1 MVGTRIPCFILYWSF
16 FFFFFWINRLCT
28 LNSQKPSLE
37 LQSPKFQGFNFN
49 WFSCCEYNPYP
60 PLWTFF
66 FFFFCMTYVNTKI
79 SVFFFFF
86 FFQLLWHPIRF
97 LSQHPKVHEK
107 NPTTHHKPVLWFFFF
122 FQYRNQLSLYSTGS
136 RLLPHPTLAFI
147 LTKNQQLLVHA
158 PRCWYSS
165 HIYSTS
171 LQLSWF
177 FNFFFFTPLNP
188 ITYTQQCRFS
198 KWVWTRSRSTMP
210 SWRWL
215 NSSLSRLPR
224 FLTSKCWLGLRASPP
239 GFLSF
244 FLSFFLLLLLPF
256 FSCGYLYCLGLKSS
270 WRNYW
275 LLGSSGL

>member
-1 MVGTRIPCFILYWSF
+1 M
-16 FFFFFWINRLCT
+16 WI
-28 LNSQKPSLE
+28 
-37 LQSPKFQGFNFN
+37 PKFQ
-49 WFSCCEYNPYP
+49 
-60 PLWTFF
+60 
-66 FFFFCMTYVNTKI
+66 
-79 SVFFFFF
+79 FFFFF
-86 FFQLLWHPIRF
+86 FFFPTALASHSLPLTTPQGSRKKSHHPPQTGTLI
-97 LSQHPKVHEK
+97 
-107 NPTTHHKPVLWFFFF
+107 FF

-147 LTKNQQLLVHA
+147 LTKKNQQLLVHA

-224 FLTSKCWLGLRASPP
+224 FLTSKCWLGLRTSPP
-239 GFLSF
+239 GFLFFFSFFFFFFFF
-244 FLSFFLLLLLPF
+244 FLSFHVDICIALD
-256 FSCGYLYCLGLKSS
+256 
-270 WRNYW
+270 
-275 LLGSSGL
+275 

>member
-1 MVGTRIPCFILYWSF
+1 MFYFVLFFF

-37 LQSPKFQGFNFN
+37 LQSPKSQGFNFN
-49 WFSCCEYNPYP
+49 WFSCCKHNPYP
-60 PLWTFF
+60 PLWT

-122 FQYRNQLSLYSTGS
+122 NIATSCLYIPRVLAYS
-136 RLLPHPTLAFI
+136 PHPTLAFI
-147 LTKNQQLLVHA
+147 LTKKNQQLLVHA

-177 FNFFFFTPLNP
+177 FNFFFLHSAQSNHIHT
-188 ITYTQQCRFS
+188 
-198 KWVWTRSRSTMP
+198 TM
-210 SWRWL
+210 SL
-215 NSSLSRLPR
+215 FQMGMNSLEVNDAKLTMAELELES
-224 FLTSKCWLGLRASPP
+224 LTSLFNK
-239 GFLSF
+239 
-244 FLSFFLLLLLPF
+244 
-256 FSCGYLYCLGLKSS
+256 
-270 WRNYW
+270 
-275 LLGSSGL
+275 